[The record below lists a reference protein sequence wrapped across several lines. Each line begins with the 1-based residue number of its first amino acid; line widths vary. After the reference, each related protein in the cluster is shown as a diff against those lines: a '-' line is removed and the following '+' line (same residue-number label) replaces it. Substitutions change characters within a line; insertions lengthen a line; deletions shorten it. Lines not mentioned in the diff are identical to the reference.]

1 MPGRRLAWIGGGAAG
16 AAAAVVAALLW
27 RDATPEAPR
36 SAPDTASGQP
46 GATGSDAAAPVRAGS
61 AGDAA
66 AIVASARAEVAAG
79 RLGAA
84 RALLTRAYAL
94 DAAPATLL
102 ELAGVEFQSGHCREA
117 RRATQRV
124 TSEASGELA
133 DRARQL
139 LEKIGR
145 CD

>member
-1 MPGRRLAWIGGGAAG
+1 MPGRRLAWIGGGAAV

-27 RDATPEAPR
+27 RDAAPAPR
-36 SAPDTASGQP
+36 SASGTASSQP
-46 GATGSDAAAPVRAGS
+46 DATGSDAAAPARAGS

-94 DAAPATLL
+94 DSAPATLL

-139 LEKIGR
+139 LE
-145 CD
+145 